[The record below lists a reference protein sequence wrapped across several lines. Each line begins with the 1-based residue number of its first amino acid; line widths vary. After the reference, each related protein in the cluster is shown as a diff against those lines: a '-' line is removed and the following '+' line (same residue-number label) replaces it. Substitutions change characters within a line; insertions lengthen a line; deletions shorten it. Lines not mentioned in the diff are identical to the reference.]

1 MEDAEVDD
9 VLRPL
14 VEELTREQREAIR
27 ADLAQWSSLLW
38 SPLVDAPERDVEIVR
53 SSLLRLL

>member
-1 MEDAEVDD
+1 MEGAEVDD

-27 ADLAQWSSLLW
+27 ADLAKWSSLLW